1 MQKTSLRID
10 VLGTSFTI
18 LAEADSLYLDGLLK
32 RYQLKIEEIQKN
44 TGTDDPLRVA
54 ILTGFAL
61 YDEIERMRTGNTAGR
76 GTYEYMSIGERLD
89 DLSSRIDEAIGDEP
103 LDAESRKKSD
113 RVFLLKNC
121 FKHYDWGSTEWIP
134 ELLGI
139 ANEEFQPWAEM
150 WMGTHPGG
158 PSLADCPDG
167 LAPLKDFSG
176 DLPFLFKLLAAG
188 KPLSIQAHPNI
199 DQAATGYARENA
211 AGIPLDSPSRNYKDP
226 NHKPEILCALTPFT
240 AMAGFRER
248 RQIVELLDSF
258 ACPVLAS
265 LRRELRGELTDEA
278 AYRGF
283 LNNLF
288 GMAQE
293 RKDELSSYIARQID
307 EVKNRAP
314 AYRKEWELVEEFHA
328 YFPGDPSVISPLYLN
343 VLELYPGEAIYVP
356 SGILHAYVHG
366 LAAELMSQSDNVLRG
381 GLTKKFVDTAEL
393 LKILEQHAYK
403 PAVIKPVTI
412 SKAYASYLT
421 PAKEW
426 TLSVIRLADGS
437 AERFPEADDSI
448 IIVTQG
454 SLTIAFSDGCGDLAL
469 GCGESAFIPGT
480 VSRDSFFLKG
490 VSTAYIASRG
500 SP

>member
-1 MQKTSLRID
+1 MQKNSLRID
-10 VLGTSFTI
+10 VLGTSFSI
-18 LAEADSLYLDGLLK
+18 LAEADNVYLDGLLK
-32 RYQLKIEEIQKN
+32 RYKLKIEEIQKN
-44 TGTDDPLRVA
+44 AGTDNPLRIA

-61 YDEIERMRTGNTAGR
+61 YDEIERMRSGNTAGR
-76 GTYEYMSIGERLD
+76 GTYEYMRIGERLN

-103 LDAESRKKSD
+103 IDPESRKKSD

-139 ANEEFQPWAEM
+139 ENEESQPWAEV

-167 LAPLKDFSG
+167 LVPLKNFSG
-176 DLPFLFKLLAAG
+176 DLSFLFKLLAAG

-199 DQAATGYARENA
+199 DQAAAGYMRENA
-211 AGIPLDSPSRNYKDP
+211 AGIPLDDPSRNYKDA

-248 RQIVELLDSF
+248 RQIVELLDAF
-258 ACPVLAS
+258 ACPSLAS
-265 LRRELRGELTDEA
+265 LRRELRSELTDEA

-288 GMAQE
+288 GMEQE

-307 EVKNRAP
+307 EAKNRAP
-314 AYRKEWELVEEFHA
+314 AYRKEWELIEEFHA

-343 VLELYPGEAIYVP
+343 VIELHPGEAIYVP
-356 SGILHAYVHG
+356 AGILHAYIHG
-366 LAAELMSQSDNVLRG
+366 LGVELMSQSDNVLRG

-393 LKILEQHAYK
+393 LQILEQRAYK
-403 PAVIKPVTI
+403 PAVIKAVPI
-412 SKAYASYLT
+412 NNAYASYLT

-426 TLSVIRLADGS
+426 TLSVMHLAAGN
-437 AERFPEADDSI
+437 AERFPEAEDSI

-454 SLTIAFSDGCGDLAL
+454 SLTIVFSDGCGDLTL
-469 GCGESAFIPGT
+469 GCGESAFVPGS
-480 VSRDSFFLKG
+480 VSRDGFLLKG
-490 VSTAYIASRG
+490 VSVAYVASRK